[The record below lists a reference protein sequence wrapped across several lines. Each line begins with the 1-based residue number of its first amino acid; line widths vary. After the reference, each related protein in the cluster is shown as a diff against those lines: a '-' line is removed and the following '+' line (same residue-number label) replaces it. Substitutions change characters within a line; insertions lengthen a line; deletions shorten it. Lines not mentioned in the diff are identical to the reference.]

1 MKLLVLVMSIVSLNV
16 ASGIVLKTLA
26 DGAFSVIVIGVGFG
40 TVLVFNALRL
50 FVWMVAN
57 RRFPLSTTYPLT
69 SVFFPVMLVVSMA
82 YGDAVNLPKVIGT
95 VLITCGV
102 FWLGWRV
109 PRHVPSDAQAGVDA

>member
-1 MKLLVLVMSIVSLNV
+1 MKLFVLVMSIVGLNV

-26 DGAFSVIVIGVGFG
+26 DGAFGVVVIGVGFG
-40 TVLVFNALRL
+40 TVLVFNVLRL
-50 FVWMVAN
+50 VVWMAAN

-69 SVFFPVMLVVSMA
+69 SVFFPVMLVVSLA
-82 YGDAVNLPKVIGT
+82 YGDAVNLPKVLGT

-109 PRHVPSDAQAGVDA
+109 PGRASRAGVDA